1 MGKCL
6 VTKLNGVINNDALLK
21 IGELRF
27 KVKKVDSPS
36 KNSQEVSVSFVEG
49 GKINIIGEGYFTDST
64 LSSNLGKS
72 IEISDSKEKKL
83 YLSNG
88 DYEVSIMDKYNLVG
102 LNLTNTDVT
111 NKEIDLD
118 SFKYTN
124 SLNYLY
130 IYGTKVSSDISVFQ
144 ESKNLRQITIHD
156 TSVTGD
162 ISVLGNLTALNSV
175 NLSNTSVTG
184 DISVLGN
191 LTALNSVNLSN
202 TSVTGDI
209 SVLGNLTN
217 LNEDILGFK
226 TLNLVGDLAKLPA
239 KTRWFS
245 NFGGKSSFT
254 WTSRPSTSTLFAIEA
269 ESATV
274 DNIDQMLKDFAQ
286 CIAPSNLPE
295 DAWYKTIKV
304 KGNRTSAS
312 DNAVTTLQQKGY
324 TVSITPA

>member
-6 VTKLNGVINNDALLK
+6 VTKLNGVTNNDALLK

-64 LSSNLGKS
+64 LTSNLGKS
-72 IEISDSKEKKL
+72 IEVSDSEEKKL

-102 LNLTNTDVT
+102 LGFTNTDVT

-118 SFKYTN
+118 SFKHTN

-130 IYGTKVSSDISVFQ
+130 IYGTKVSGDISVFQ

-156 TSVTGD
+156 
-162 ISVLGNLTALNSV
+162 
-175 NLSNTSVTG
+175 TSVTG